1 MGDLDL
7 IAVPLAGT
15 FNDFQNRNIETFFRT
30 VDQNMI
36 PSKEQV
42 DNLSAI
48 EDITFIGYPS
58 GLYDEKIKYQ

>member
-1 MGDLDL
+1 M
-7 IAVPLAGT
+7 I
-15 FNDFQNRNIETFFRT
+15 FRIEILKRFFRT

>member
-1 MGDLDL
+1 
-7 IAVPLAGT
+7 
-15 FNDFQNRNIETFFRT
+15 
-30 VDQNMI
+30 MI

-58 GLYDEKIKYQ
+58 GLYDEKININNQAGNNGDANME